1 MDNARLLMGW
11 VHYFFHH
18 LLFGVCIEVL
28 VMAGDFFFFFL
39 TRKRVSVASVDLKE
53 IEEIK

>member
-28 VMAGDFFFFFL
+28 VMAGDFFIFFL